1 MLKSV
6 PSLLA
11 LAALCA
17 ATSLFAAPPAQSVKP
32 AAAPAAPAPPA
43 PLVPGGS
50 YTPKVGDSVETWVM
64 NVRSGKAPE
73 VQAILRENL
82 IPKMM
87 VDDVISDT
95 YFLAEDGEGNG
106 VLALHFTSTKF
117 AGRAPYQALLEEKLL
132 QLLREPTKRHG
143 YRLVLDL
150 DEGFVPKAGDKAI
163 LFWWQV
169 KKGSLA
175 EAEALVRDQVFAA
188 LKGDPFQRRSYLL
201 EDAAGSALV
210 GVAFLRGE
218 VIMDPKV
225 VEKRKLLGPML
236 EKPERVA
243 TYTLFHFLDE

>member
-1 MLKSV
+1 MTKPV

-11 LAALCA
+11 AACLCA
-17 ATSLFAAPPAQSVKP
+17 ATTLSAAQ
-32 AAAPAAPAPPA
+32 PAPPA
-43 PLVPGGS
+43 PPAAPGGI
-50 YTPKVGDSVETWVM
+50 YAPKVGDSAETWVRT
-64 NVRSGKAPE
+64 VRSGKAPD
-73 VQAILRENL
+73 VQAILKEQL
-82 IPKMM
+82 VPKMI
-87 VDDVISDT
+87 VDEVISDT
-95 YFLAEDGEGNG
+95 YFLAEDGGGNG

-132 QLLREPTKRHG
+132 ALLLEPTKKNG
-143 YRLVLDL
+143 YRLVLEL
-150 DEGFVPKAGDKAI
+150 DEGFVPKAGDKAL

-169 KKGSLA
+169 KKGRLV